1 MRLCLI
7 YHVWD
12 DWDLQMHS
20 SFIHRELNDGV
31 IVIYSETSNFG
42 EWSPIPDMEVV
53 GNVIFF
59 KHEPDLSLPPH
70 VNERNKRNFGLQKAR
85 ELGYTHFLNMDGD
98 EFYDPAEFL
107 KEKERFL
114 NTDLAGTVCRVKT
127 YFKDPCL
134 TIGYDT
140 TLVPFIHKITPD
152 LKFEWNPHYPFAF
165 EGPKREIRI
174 DPTRQ
179 MNINSGVEWSEIT
192 MNHFS
197 WVRPDIHKKIRNS
210 TARANLEQSSVVE
223 DFALAK
229 PGYFC
234 QLYGKVLEP
243 CSDPFNLCS
252 LPFIIEQ
259 RRSSTGSQPAQDKK
273 I

>member
-1 MRLCLI
+1 MAKSDTMTLAAI
-7 YHVWD
+7 YTVWD
-12 DWDLQMHS
+12 DY
-20 SFIHRELNDGV
+20 ELLRWSMKNMGPLVDRI
-31 IVIYSETSNFG
+31 IVMVSEESNYG
-42 EWSPIPDMEVV
+42 EFSPMPVPLSTDFQKVLVYPNIPQPELT
-53 GNVIFF
+53 
-59 KHEPDLSLPPH
+59 PQQ
-70 VNERNKRNFGLQKAR
+70 NERRKRNQGLEIAR
-85 ELGYTHFLNMDGD
+85 QLGFTHFIMMDAD
-98 EFYDPAEFL
+98 EVYDPAEFL
-107 KEKERFL
+107 KEKERFF

-152 LKFEWNPHYPFAF
+152 LRFEWNTRYPFAF

-192 MNHFS
+192 MHHFS
-197 WVRPDIHKKIRNS
+197 WVRPDVNKKIRNS

-234 QLYGKVLEP
+234 KLYGKTLQP
-243 CSDPFNLCS
+243 CCDIFNLCS
-252 LPFIIEQ
+252 LPFIKQ
-259 RRSSTGSQPAQDKK
+259 QKT
-273 I
+273 